1 MQTQEGSMVKAC
13 NNVLSLL
20 PSQTSTTFLKSQW
33 RAFESRGHLPG
44 LRANDTF
51 ERTHGSPSQ
60 SVNATEDEQNEIF
73 DFQKIGDVTSNDVLD
88 DDSID
93 FMVERI
99 NCSRSRVV
107 GGESSDVGRSYATKE
122 HESKNKRVDNVAMGT
137 TEGVKRVDNIAM
149 GTTESVGGG
158 IHGAQGGKIAG
169 FQLERPTKEQAL
181 TGSAP
186 IRQTPMRLFSLNYD
200 PQEFAPKRYL
210 RISGL
215 KEPDGRWPKMF
226 VWSYLYTFAIFL
238 TIEHIFVQQ
247 TPFPLKIPSRCCSA
261 VLTSVL

>member
-1 MQTQEGSMVKAC
+1 MVKASD
-13 NNVLSLL
+13 NVLPLL
-20 PSQTSTTFLKSQW
+20 PSQTSTTSLKSQW
-33 RAFESRGHLPG
+33 RAFESRGQLPG
-44 LRANDTF
+44 LRANDAF
-51 ERTHGSPSQ
+51 ERTHRSPSQ
-60 SVNATEDEQNEIF
+60 SVNATEDEEDEIF
-73 DFQKIGDVTSNDVLD
+73 DFQIIGDVTSNDVD
-88 DDSID
+88 NNESID

-107 GGESSDVGRSYATKE
+107 GAESSDVGRSYATKE

-137 TEGVKRVDNIAM
+137 TEGV
-149 GTTESVGGG
+149 GGG
-158 IHGAQGGKIAG
+158 IYGAQGGKIAG

-226 VWSYLYTFAIFL
+226 LMVVFVCTHSLY
-238 TIEHIFVQQ
+238 
-247 TPFPLKIPSRCCSA
+247 S
-261 VLTSVL
+261 